1 MENYALKDRK
11 KEELDLLER
20 VKMLRRIELSA
31 QKTRNQLIAEQM
43 RKDNVGQLVSK
54 HATNWVFKAIILIF
68 VF

>member
-1 MENYALKDRK
+1 VENYALKDRK

-54 HATNWVFKAIILIF
+54 HATN
-68 VF
+68 

>member
-1 MENYALKDRK
+1 
-11 KEELDLLER
+11 
-20 VKMLRRIELSA
+20 
-31 QKTRNQLIAEQM
+31 M

>member
-54 HATNWVFKAIILIF
+54 HATNWVSKAIKLIF